1 MTETKVSGVRAK
13 LQKNKEAK
21 AGTFEL
27 ELKECGVIATI
38 PKFINHGVWS
48 RAQRIA
54 KGNVSKAQT
63 AFIAEAVLFDGEK
76 LTVTDLTELV
86 PAMDVLTLTAKLFG
100 DDDEDEGNGKEAA

>member
-13 LQKNKEAK
+13 LQKNKEAR
-21 AGTFEL
+21 AGTFDL
-27 ELKECGVIATI
+27 ELKECGVTATI

-48 RAQRIA
+48 KAQRIA

-86 PAMDVLTLTAKLFG
+86 SAMDMMTLIAKVFG
-100 DDDEDEGNGKEAA
+100 DDEDDEGNGQEAA